1 MLLFKFLYVIH
12 LINNIYGEKPGKENL
27 KMGIRLS
34 FREKDQDY
42 PVLEFEDF
50 RKEVIA
56 DLADICGLEFR
67 VEERDVTK
75 NNGVMLHGISIS
87 ESDGNVSPTIYLEGL
102 YEEYKK
108 GCINLREAENEILRI
123 YSREKSCKGL
133 NMCFITDFELIRDK
147 IIFRLVNAERNE
159 ELLKE
164 VPHRRFLDLAVIY
177 TVFIDGIFK
186 SPGNIV
192 IRNDQMETWATDE
205 KELNR
210 LSLENTPRLKK
221 PVIRELSDMIFDLMG
236 SDDFEK
242 DCMREELTDAGA
254 VKMFVVT
261 NNDKF
266 YGDSIILY
274 PDILNEIRENTRSDF
289 YLLPSSVHEFI
300 VVPDDGIVD
309 EEELKELVRSVNE
322 TSVGEEDYL
331 SDNVYRYSDS
341 ELSIC
346 C

>member
-1 MLLFKFLYVIH
+1 
-12 LINNIYGEKPGKENL
+12 
-27 KMGIRLS
+27 MGIRLS
-34 FREKDQDY
+34 FREREQEY
-42 PVLEFEDF
+42 PVLDLADF

-56 DLADICGLEFR
+56 DLIDICGMEFR

-87 ESDGNVSPTIYLEGL
+87 ENDGNVSPTIYLEGL

-108 GCINLREAENEILRI
+108 GSMNPREVENEILRI

-133 NMCFITDFELIRDK
+133 NMCFITDFDLIRDK

-186 SPGNIV
+186 TPGNIV
-192 IRNDQMETWATDE
+192 VRNDLMKTWGTDE
-205 KELNR
+205 GELNR

-236 SDDFEK
+236 SDDQEK
-242 DCMREELTDAGA
+242 DCMKEELFDTGA

-274 PDILNEIRENTRSDF
+274 PDLLNEIRENTRSDF
-289 YLLPSSVHEFI
+289 FLLPSSVHEFI
-300 VVPDDGIVD
+300 IVPDDGIVD

-322 TSVGEEDYL
+322 TSVGAEDYL
-331 SDNVYRYSDS
+331 SDNVYRYRDS